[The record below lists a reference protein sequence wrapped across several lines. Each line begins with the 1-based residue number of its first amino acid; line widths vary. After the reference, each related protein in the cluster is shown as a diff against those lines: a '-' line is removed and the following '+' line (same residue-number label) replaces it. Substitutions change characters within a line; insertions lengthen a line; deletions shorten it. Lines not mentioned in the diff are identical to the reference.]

1 MLEFVQGFLIAL
13 DVHEHVMR
21 LVHLG
26 DGIGHLTP
34 APVFEAVDQ
43 TFAASDRTAVALDH
57 RRHLLALIG
66 MNDEYDFVM
75 SHAISLW
82 VRPPVMR
89 NGEARQAG
97 STNRHSAKSV

>member
-26 DGIGHLTP
+26 DGKSHLAP
-34 APVFEAVDQ
+34 APVFEAVDR
-43 TFAASDRTAVALDH
+43 TLADGDGAAIALDH

-66 MNDEYDFVM
+66 MDDKYYFVM
-75 SHAISLW
+75 SHAVSLW
-82 VRPPVMR
+82 VKPPVMR
-89 NGEARQAG
+89 NGEARWAG
-97 STNRHSAKSV
+97 SMNRLSAKSA